1 MQSPAGTNSFLILQ
15 FRQFHRE
22 LLHILACIQGIHPAS
37 GQNQQLESSA
47 LSSEEVMQRLLSLMS
62 VQALES
68 GQERTP
74 DRHDLYREAQY
85 VMAALADELIL
96 SIDWPGRSTWPLLE
110 RQLFY
115 THASGEIFF
124 KRLDEILR
132 RPMTAYSDLEHIYLY
147 ALSLGFRG
155 KYRDRD
161 DHGQL
166 AQYRQKLYLRIYQR
180 PAQALIP
187 DQQLF
192 PQSYGFT
199 LEEYSSRRMPGPRI
213 WILCLI
219 VILGLWIAASDAL
232 WRNATRDVSA
242 QIKHIQ
248 QNESHLDRL
257 SHIGT
262 EDKAITKE
270 GGQQ

>member
-1 MQSPAGTNSFLILQ
+1 
-15 FRQFHRE
+15 
-22 LLHILACIQGIHPAS
+22 
-37 GQNQQLESSA
+37 
-47 LSSEEVMQRLLSLMS
+47 MS

-68 GQERTP
+68 EQERVS
-74 DRHDLYREAQY
+74 DRHDLYREVQY

-110 RQLFY
+110 TQLFHS
-115 THASGEIFF
+115 HASGEVFF
-124 KRLDEILR
+124 KRLDDILR
-132 RPMTAYSDLEHIYLY
+132 RPVTAFSDLEHIYLY

-180 PAQALIP
+180 PVRALIP
-187 DQQLF
+187 EQQLF
-192 PQSYGFT
+192 PQSYSFT
-199 LEEYSSRRMPGPRI
+199 LEEYSSRRMPGARI

-232 WRNATRDVSA
+232 WRNATAEVNT
-242 QIKHIQ
+242 QIKQIQ
-248 QNESHLDRL
+248 RNASQLDRTKQNA
-257 SHIGT
+257 S
-262 EDKAITKE
+262 EDEAGRR
-270 GGQQ
+270 GGNVQ